1 MIIIR
6 IVFINIKEKN
16 YIQLKYLHVSSAVF
30 QFIKHG
36 MKVEG
41 LE

>member
-6 IVFINIKEKN
+6 IVFINIKKKN
-16 YIQLKYLHVSSAVF
+16 YIQLKYLHAPSAAF

-36 MKVEG
+36 MRVKG